1 MGTNV
6 ASGNSGMT
14 SEFVRKELKAV
25 VGARTIHRMGGPN
38 LSLNMDPVMG
48 SSLLNNKSPSPMV
61 PGGKPLNQADLEA
74 LGLSYELPQSNDL
87 SNGRQWDSPRIGESP
102 TQILAPT
109 RNTMEEAQRPAEP
122 QMSLLQQLLSE

>member
-1 MGTNV
+1 MGGTNV
-6 ASGNSGMT
+6 PGGNSGMT

-38 LSLNMDPVMG
+38 LSLNMDPIMG

-74 LGLSYELPQSNDL
+74 LGLSYELPQSKYTATNQSL
-87 SNGRQWDSPRIGESP
+87 NNGIEFPSKTKMLINNHETFRQRFVKWK
-102 TQILAPT
+102 
-109 RNTMEEAQRPAEP
+109 TMG
-122 QMSLLQQLLSE
+122 